1 MKDYRMS
8 TFRDFVGELTA
19 IYRRTELPSVNI
31 TRSQDAADF
40 IRPMFDE
47 IMDDHEQT
55 KVIHLSR
62 SNGVVNVHHCS
73 QGDVAGTVVPVK
85 LILRHALMIQVS
97 GIIMVHNHPSG
108 RLKPSE
114 ADRKITEKL
123 KAACALVDIQFLDS
137 IIITREGYYSMADQ
151 GDF

>member
-1 MKDYRMS
+1 
-8 TFRDFVGELTA
+8 
-19 IYRRTELPSVNI
+19 
-31 TRSQDAADF
+31 
-40 IRPMFDE
+40 
-47 IMDDHEQT
+47 
-55 KVIHLSR
+55 
-62 SNGVVNVHHCS
+62 
-73 QGDVAGTVVPVK
+73 
-85 LILRHALMIQVS
+85 MIQVS